1 VIADTR
7 ELVEKLAESATAT
20 PEALAALLACDDS
33 AAKDLFAAADQVRA
47 RTVGDDVHLRGL
59 IEFSNHCRRN
69 CLYCGLRRE
78 NRSLS
83 RYRMVPDEIV
93 ACAIAAADLGYR
105 TVVLQSGEDMWYAAP
120 ILADVVGAIKAARDI
135 AVTLSIGERSEGEY
149 RLLTAAGADR
159 FLLRMEVSSPI
170 RYARFHPDSD
180 WEERQ
185 KCLRAARTA
194 RFQVG
199 SGTLIGLPGHG
210 VGTLSEDLLYLQSL
224 ELDMIGV
231 GPFIPHP
238 ATPLAGARGGTLG
251 VALRF
256 LACLRLLC
264 PRALIP
270 ATTALAALDPSGW
283 EQGLRAGADV
293 LMPNVTPLKYRDQY
307 DLYPGKVWSRSE
319 AAAFRREVVE
329 MVERL
334 GRQVSDG
341 PGHTRLWRD
350 PVGLGS
356 RAAEGTV
363 RS

>member
-1 VIADTR
+1 MIADTR
-7 ELVEKLAESATAT
+7 ELIAKLAESATAT
-20 PEALAALLACDDS
+20 REELAALLACDDS
-33 AAKDLFAAADQVRA
+33 AAKDLFAAADGVRTRA
-47 RTVGDDVHLRGL
+47 VGDEVHLRGL
-59 IEFSNHCRRN
+59 IEFSNDCRRN

-93 ACAIAAADLGYR
+93 KCSMRAAELGYR

-135 AVTLSIGERSEGEY
+135 AVTLSIGERPEDDY
-149 RLLTAAGADR
+149 RLLRNAGADR
-159 FLLRMEVSSPI
+159 LLLRMEASSPA
-170 RYARFHPDSD
+170 RYAPFHPDSD

-210 VGTLSEDLLYLQSL
+210 VGTLSEDLLFLQSL

-251 VALRF
+251 AALRF

-307 DLYPGKVWSRSE
+307 DIYPGKVWSRAE
-319 AAAFRREVVE
+319 PAAFRREVAE

-334 GRQVSDG
+334 GRRVSEG
-341 PGHTRLWRD
+341 PGHTRLRREAVD
-350 PVGLGS
+350 EES
-356 RAAEGTV
+356 RAAAGTR